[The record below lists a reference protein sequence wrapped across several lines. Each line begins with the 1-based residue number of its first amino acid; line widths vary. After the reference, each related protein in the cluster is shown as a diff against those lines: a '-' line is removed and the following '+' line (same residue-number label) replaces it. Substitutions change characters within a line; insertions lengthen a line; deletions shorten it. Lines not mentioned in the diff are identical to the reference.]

1 MATLFVKEHLHL
13 ITKFSGKRGVLMP
26 QVLDNTTGQYRLNNP
41 VCSQTHTLNKPL
53 KEEAP
58 AYRLNSVQLI
68 IGDEEKVFQ
77 FVTAPPPSKSGYQV
91 NIVKMGFSFNSANS
105 AMLHF

>member
-1 MATLFVKEHLHL
+1 MKEHLHL
-13 ITKFSGKRGVLMP
+13 ITQFSGQRGVLT
-26 QVLDNTTGQYRLNNP
+26 VIGKSFHASSIRQYRLNNP
-41 VCSQTHTLNKPL
+41 AWSQTHTLNKML

-91 NIVKMGFSFNSANS
+91 NIVKMEFSFNSANS